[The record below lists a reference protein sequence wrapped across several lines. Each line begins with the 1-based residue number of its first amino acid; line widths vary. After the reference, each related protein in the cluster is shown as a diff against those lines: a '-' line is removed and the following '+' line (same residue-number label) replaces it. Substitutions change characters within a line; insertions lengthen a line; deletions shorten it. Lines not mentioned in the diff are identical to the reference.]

1 VSYPGT
7 LESANFRVARK
18 LCQMNR
24 QEVFWVRRT

>member
-7 LESANFRVARK
+7 LESVNFRVARK

-24 QEVFWVRRT
+24 SE